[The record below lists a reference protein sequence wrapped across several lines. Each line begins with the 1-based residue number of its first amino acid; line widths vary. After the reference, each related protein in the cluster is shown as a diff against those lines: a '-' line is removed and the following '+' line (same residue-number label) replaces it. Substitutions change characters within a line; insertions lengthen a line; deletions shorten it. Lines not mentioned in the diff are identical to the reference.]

1 LTAFNTVLY
10 DANSPQNGCQESMLS
25 IPHMLVVFVIVLV
38 VFGPQKLPELARS
51 LGKLMAEFRKA
62 SSDFKGAFEEE
73 MRDLERQAREVERK
87 KAADA
92 AAKAADE
99 SPVQE
104 ATFATPAG
112 TETPAME
119 AESSGVLAA
128 TESAD
133 TRTTEGSADLIVTP
147 VAESIARSFTIAENV
162 PELSETN
169 GDASTKTIPESL
181 TETIPQASPKNPDS
195 PINADLPHDQ
205 QPA

>member
-10 DANSPQNGCQESMLS
+10 DANSPQNGYQESMLS

-87 KAADA
+87 KTADV
-92 AAKAADE
+92 AAKSANDA
-99 SPVQE
+99 PVQE

-112 TETPAME
+112 TETPMS
-119 AESSGVLAA
+119 ESNTASGLAA
-128 TESAD
+128 GESAD
-133 TRTTEGSADLIVTP
+133 TRTTEASADLVVTP
-147 VAESIARSFTIAENV
+147 IAESVARSSGDREQFPNA
-162 PELSETN
+162 N
-169 GDASTKTIPESL
+169 GEASTKSIPE
-181 TETIPQASPKNPDS
+181 TAAEAIPANSPKNPDS
-195 PINADLPHDQ
+195 SINADRPHDQ